1 MRLIGR
7 GLCRFGAHGT
17 RAHFFSVDGKNW
29 ISGINK
35 NAMKANQIPQHSTII
50 AFLKSK
56 GWLEQS
62 RDQHVCV
69 MTPPVSLSL
78 SKGFEYQV
86 PLNDTLIDYRE
97 YAIRLV
103 FSIAELYALNK
114 WDLLE
119 LLSQRIED
127 IQKDIQLRKELVAHA
142 I

>member
-1 MRLIGR
+1 MRI
-7 GLCRFGAHGT
+7 
-17 RAHFFSVDGKNW
+17 D
-29 ISGINK
+29 
-35 NAMKANQIPQHSTII
+35 QIPQHSTII

-69 MTPPVSLSL
+69 MMPPASLSL
-78 SKGFEYQV
+78 SKNFEYQV
-86 PLNDTLIDYRE
+86 PLNDTLVDYRE

-103 FSIAELYALNK
+103 FSIAELYELNK
-114 WDLLE
+114 RDLLE

-127 IQKDIQLRKELVAHA
+127 IQKDIELRRELVAHA

>member
-1 MRLIGR
+1 
-7 GLCRFGAHGT
+7 
-17 RAHFFSVDGKNW
+17 
-29 ISGINK
+29 
-35 NAMKANQIPQHSTII
+35 MKVNQIPQHSTIV

-62 RDQHVCV
+62 RDQHVYV

-78 SKGFEYQV
+78 SKNFEYQV

-103 FSIAELYALNK
+103 FSIAELYELNK

-127 IQKDIQLRKELVAHA
+127 IQKDIELRKELVAHA

>member
-1 MRLIGR
+1 
-7 GLCRFGAHGT
+7 
-17 RAHFFSVDGKNW
+17 
-29 ISGINK
+29 
-35 NAMKANQIPQHSTII
+35 MKANQIPQHSTIV

-78 SKGFEYQV
+78 SKNFEYQV

-103 FSIAELYALNK
+103 FSIAELYELNK

-127 IQKDIQLRKELVAHA
+127 IQKDIELRKELVAHG

>member
-1 MRLIGR
+1 MRID
-7 GLCRFGAHGT
+7 H
-17 RAHFFSVDGKNW
+17 
-29 ISGINK
+29 
-35 NAMKANQIPQHSTII
+35 IPQVPTIV

-69 MTPPVSLSL
+69 MTPPASLSL
-78 SKGFEYQV
+78 SKSFEYHV

-103 FSIAELYALNK
+103 FSIADLYQLNK

-127 IQKDIQLRKELVAHA
+127 IQKDIELRRELVAHA

>member
-1 MRLIGR
+1 MRID
-7 GLCRFGAHGT
+7 H
-17 RAHFFSVDGKNW
+17 
-29 ISGINK
+29 
-35 NAMKANQIPQHSTII
+35 IPQVPTIV

-69 MTPPVSLSL
+69 MTPPASLSL
-78 SKGFEYQV
+78 SKSFEYQV

-103 FSIAELYALNK
+103 FSIADLYQLNK

-127 IQKDIQLRKELVAHA
+127 IQKDIELRRELVAHA

>member
-1 MRLIGR
+1 M
-7 GLCRFGAHGT
+7 
-17 RAHFFSVDGKNW
+17 
-29 ISGINK
+29 
-35 NAMKANQIPQHSTII
+35 IPP
-50 AFLKSK
+50 
-56 GWLEQS
+56 
-62 RDQHVCV
+62 D
-69 MTPPVSLSL
+69 SLFL

-103 FSIAELYALNK
+103 FSIAELYELNK

-127 IQKDIQLRKELVAHA
+127 IQKEIELRKELVAHA

>member
-1 MRLIGR
+1 
-7 GLCRFGAHGT
+7 
-17 RAHFFSVDGKNW
+17 
-29 ISGINK
+29 
-35 NAMKANQIPQHSTII
+35 MKVNQIPQHSTIV

-69 MTPPVSLSL
+69 MTPPASLSL

-86 PLNDTLIDYRE
+86 PLNDTLVDYRE

-103 FSIAELYALNK
+103 FSIAELYELNK

-127 IQKDIQLRKELVAHA
+127 IQKDIELRKELVAHA